1 MKEEL
6 LRELKKITPE
16 EERILSGRTKI
27 DKEIYMSEKWDVV
40 DAGKL
45 MDAGKL
51 IQVRTHT
58 RFVHFPKHTHNYI
71 EVIYMCSG
79 STRHVIDGNDV
90 ALMQGELLFLN
101 QSAVQEIYPAGED
114 DIAVNFIILPEFFD
128 YTLKMIGEENNLLR
142 DFVVDCLRG
151 ENDSSGYMHFKVADV
166 LPVQNLLENLI
177 WSIWNRQPN
186 RRSINQATMGLL
198 FLQLMNH
205 MDRMEMGTGGKQR
218 RLMIDVLDYVE
229 EHYREGGLCELA
241 GLLHYDI
248 SWLSREIKKIT
259 GRNFTELLQEK
270 RLNQAAYLLQH
281 TSMPVMD
288 IAAAAGYD
296 NTSYF
301 HRIFQKRYGLTPRK
315 YRLKEG
321 K

>member
-1 MKEEL
+1 
-6 LRELKKITPE
+6 
-16 EERILSGRTKI
+16 
-27 DKEIYMSEKWDVV
+27 
-40 DAGKL
+40 
-45 MDAGKL
+45 
-51 IQVRTHT
+51 
-58 RFVHFPKHTHNYI
+58 
-71 EVIYMCSG
+71 
-79 STRHVIDGNDV
+79 
-90 ALMQGELLFLN
+90 
-101 QSAVQEIYPAGED
+101 
-114 DIAVNFIILPEFFD
+114 
-128 YTLKMIGEENNLLR
+128 MIGEENNLLR